1 VEADAR
7 ARPYAAGGVLFFD
20 DDGQLLI
27 VEPLHESTW
36 EIPGG
41 AVGRGETPHAAC
53 VRALREELGID
64 LEVGRLLVVD
74 WATGN
79 TEEPEGRIRFVF
91 DGGTLSD
98 ARLDTIELPPDELES
113 WACVPVDDLFVMLS
127 GVLSR
132 RVAAALDARAAGETW
147 YLENGN
153 RTSAAPR
160 NS

>member
-1 VEADAR
+1 
-7 ARPYAAGGVLFFD
+7 
-20 DDGQLLI
+20 
-27 VEPLHESTW
+27 
-36 EIPGG
+36 
-41 AVGRGETPHAAC
+41 
-53 VRALREELGID
+53 
-64 LEVGRLLVVD
+64 VVD

-79 TEEPEGRIRFVF
+79 TAEPEGRIRFVF

-98 ARLDTIELPPDELES
+98 ARLDTIELPPGELES

>member
-1 VEADAR
+1 M
-7 ARPYAAGGVLFFD
+7 
-20 DDGQLLI
+20 
-27 VEPLHESTW
+27 
-36 EIPGG
+36 
-41 AVGRGETPHAAC
+41 
-53 VRALREELGID
+53 
-64 LEVGRLLVVD
+64 VD